1 MDIVGNVL
9 PQVLKDEATEDKG
22 EMARL
27 QSFVGAIAVADL
39 VKTTLGPKGMDKILK
54 PTGPGQEMTHITVT
68 NDGATILKSMYVEN
82 PAAKILI
89 EISKTQDEEVGD
101 GTTTVA
107 VLAGELLR
115 EGEKLIQKRIHPQHV
130 IAGWRIARDV
140 ALKRLRDISS
150 ENDINSQEFHD
161 DLVKIARTTL
171 SSKLITS
178 DRDYFADLCVKAVLR
193 LKGSS
198 NLDYIQIIK
207 LPGGTIRDSYLDDG
221 FILKKQITIGC
232 KRRIENAKILV
243 ANTAMDYDKIKI
255 YGTKV
260 KVNSMDKVA
269 EIEAAEK
276 EKMKHKVDKILKYQ
290 PTVFVNRQLIY
301 NYPEQLLADSGIT
314 VIEHADFEGMERVAA
329 ATGAEILST
338 FDAPERSAQVLGH
351 CDLIEEI
358 MIGEEKMIKFS
369 GCKKNEACTIVLRG
383 ASTHILDEV
392 DRSIHDALCVLI
404 TTVKN
409 KRVVWGGG
417 NSEMQM
423 AAACEEE
430 AKKVQGK
437 QAFAIEA
444 FARALRQIPTIIC
457 DNGGYDSAELIQNF
471 KVELQKGNQSCGLNM
486 TDGTI
491 GNMSELGVKECLRV
505 KEQALMAASEAAELI
520 MRVDDIVKC
529 APRKRERA

>member
-9 PQVLKDEATEDKG
+9 PQVLKDEATEHKG

-115 EGEKLIQKRIHPQHV
+115 EGEKLIQKRIHPQHLEM
-130 IAGWRIARDV
+130 WHQRDQEIFQ
-140 ALKRLRDISS
+140 LKMTLNLKKFH
-150 ENDINSQEFHD
+150 NDLI
-161 DLVKIARTTL
+161 KIARTTL
-171 SSKLITS
+171 SSKLITT

-276 EKMKHKVDKILKYQ
+276 EKMKHKVDKILKFQ

-338 FDAPERSAQVLGH
+338 FDAPERRDQVLGH

-358 MIGEEKMIKFS
+358 MIGEEKMIKFT

-383 ASTHILDEV
+383 SSIHILDEV
-392 DRSIHDALCVLI
+392 DRSIHDVLCVLI

-409 KRVVWGGG
+409 RRVVWGGG

-437 QAFAIEA
+437 QALAIEA
-444 FARALRQIPTIIC
+444 YARALRQIPTIIC

-471 KVELQKGNQSCGLNM
+471 KTSGLNM
-486 TDGTI
+486 NDGTV
-491 GNMSELGVKECLRV
+491 GDMKELGIKECMRV
-505 KEQALMAASEAAELI
+505 KEQAVMAASEAAELI